1 MEIEKSEEEV
11 KEVSQKDQ
19 EIKAKLDSEE
29 YKNNYPLGL
38 PMLCKF
44 LQFLK
49 VENLEHQN
57 ITICGYFQKA
67 FNAFL
72 NKKGQELSEL
82 LFQNENQWM
91 IEGFLARIRFRA
103 ISDIVL
109 RLVTN
114 DFLDQEMRKDFMQD
128 KRKELIE
135 KLLIQLTNSSD
146 SSV

>member
-1 MEIEKSEEEV
+1 MSIEIASFIESFFNENVEVPKEEYNAGYDKEEEEENAMEIEKSEEEV

-82 LFQNENQWM
+82 LFQNE
-91 IEGFLARIRFRA
+91 
-103 ISDIVL
+103 
-109 RLVTN
+109 
-114 DFLDQEMRKDFMQD
+114 
-128 KRKELIE
+128 KEC
-135 KLLIQLTNSSD
+135 
-146 SSV
+146 